1 MITISILT
9 LTIYL
14 FGFLGSP
21 REQRIASVAKTLC
34 QKLTSNGITMN
45 SKCNAPDWNP
55 FAVVRGS

>member
-21 REQRIASVAKTLC
+21 YEQRIASAAKTIC
-34 QKLTSNGITMN
+34 RKLTSNKEN
-45 SKCNAPDWNP
+45 
-55 FAVVRGS
+55 

>member
-21 REQRIASVAKTLC
+21 REQRFASAAKAMC
-34 QKLTSNGITMN
+34 RKLADKHS
-45 SKCNAPDWNP
+45 
-55 FAVVRGS
+55 